1 MCDVTHITTTRNV
14 TYTIFKK
21 VTTTVKQPAI
31 VSVADLGCTE
41 RDYASFLNQQ
51 SVQQLLA
58 RCQWIIILLPGQEE
72 HAPDWASEQRTG
84 NESKD
89 ETQTGVETGTKKTLP
104 YPKFQD
110 LALDVKEI
118 IETMRLDQVV
128 LFGEGLAANL
138 LARVAI
144 LDDIRVL
151 GAVLLHCRGVFSGP
165 LATVKDK
172 MQQWRTRKLPT
183 DAYTEKQFIDHRF
196 GCINSDSVTETLKDA
211 LGKFKRRLHSD
222 LNMQNLKCLS
232 VAYEQRASLLE
243 QLSGLSCPTLFIAG
257 KNFLYVNGQR
267 TLVEALKKPQ
277 QQNSNRR
284 IESIEY
290 EGTVNPMIEKP
301 EKVAENLRLFLQGL
315 GLVGSLTNVSV
326 KSPIQP
332 DGVITSAPPNGC
344 QHRPFTT
351 GATPGDPNLQT
362 VGNINT
368 SESRSVA
375 PHVRR
380 QLSMADL
387 DQPRGPNALTSSAT
401 STSTSTTGKPGSH
414 TCHHVVCC
422 RQCNLGH
429 KRPP

>member
-1 MCDVTHITTTRNV
+1 MEVTHITTTRSV

-41 RDYASFLNQQ
+41 SQPTFHEIVYSLDIRSQ
-51 SVQQLLA
+51 
-58 RCQWIIILLPGQEE
+58 
-72 HAPDWASEQRTG
+72 
-84 NESKD
+84 
-89 ETQTGVETGTKKTLP
+89 
-104 YPKFQD
+104 KF
-110 LALDVKEI
+110 
-118 IETMRLDQVV
+118 RLDQVV

-165 LATVKDK
+165 LATMKDK
-172 MQQWRTRKLPT
+172 MQQWRARKLPT

-315 GLVGSLTNVSV
+315 GLEC
-326 KSPIQP
+326 P
-332 DGVITSAPPNGC
+332 C
-344 QHRPFTT
+344 HRPAEEYGQNNGPLYPQFRVEVAAT
-351 GATPGDPNLQT
+351 GLDGALQP
-362 VGNINT
+362 V
-368 SESRSVA
+368 
-375 PHVRR
+375 
-380 QLSMADL
+380 
-387 DQPRGPNALTSSAT
+387 
-401 STSTSTTGKPGSH
+401 
-414 TCHHVVCC
+414 
-422 RQCNLGH
+422 
-429 KRPP
+429 